1 MRRPSESRFPPFESW
16 SAPVEKAHGRIEVR
30 SIEVLPAAS
39 LPSDTWPTIRQI
51 CRLRR
56 SRCRKKNGVWQT
68 PEEEIVFLVTSLS
81 RDQASPKQLLHLN
94 RHHWAIEN
102 NLHRNK
108 DVILGEDRATSRSGH
123 APANIASLNNLV
135 LYLLRRIHSSPT
147 LAIERCQDNK
157 NLAISIICGV

>member
-1 MRRPSESRFPPFESW
+1 MAGFPPL
-16 SAPVEKAHGRIEVR
+16 KHGRLQPKKRTAGSSAAALTFCPSHPCHPIHGR
-30 SIEVLPAAS
+30 LSGKSAAS
-39 LPSDTWPTIRQI
+39 
-51 CRLRR
+51 
-56 SRCRKKNGVWQT
+56 GVRVAT
-68 PEEEIVFLVTSLS
+68 KRMVFLITSRS

-108 DVILGEDRATSRSGH
+108 DVILGEDHATSRSDH

-135 LYLLRRIHSSPT
+135 LHLLRRIHPSPT

-157 NLAISIICGV
+157 NLAISIVCGV

>member
-1 MRRPSESRFPPFESW
+1 LL
-16 SAPVEKAHGRIEVR
+16 I
-30 SIEVLPAAS
+30 
-39 LPSDTWPTIRQI
+39 
-51 CRLRR
+51 
-56 SRCRKKNGVWQT
+56 
-68 PEEEIVFLVTSLS
+68 TSLS
-81 RDQASPKQLLHLN
+81 RDQATPKQLLQLN

-108 DVILGEDRATSRSGH
+108 DVILGEDRSTSRSGH

-157 NLAISIICGV
+157 SLAISTICGV